1 MGLKRALRLIDG
13 ANALSENAGGI
24 TTDGRVGIR
33 SPWTTGQ
40 ALSRIVATDILG
52 LESTT
57 VSRVEAMGVPAI
69 ARGRHKIITAVQKCR
84 LVTYRRDV
92 EVDNGPAWLYRS
104 RTRTSPQHRI
114 VWTVDD
120 LIFYGWSLWGVER
133 NDRGQITDA
142 ARIPPEWWTF
152 GEGGEIL
159 VTIPGTEQTTA
170 TDDSVILIPGFT
182 QGILATNP
190 RTIRGARE
198 LEEQWAS
205 RANNPIPAMELHQ
218 TTDDELEDDEIVAI
232 VDGWTDA
239 LSGTGGAVAFTPKS
253 IEARPHGQASSDLYI
268 EGRNAASVDAARI
281 LNLAA
286 ADLDASGVNSTLT
299 YETTEGRRG
308 QFVDETLPLY
318 TDAIAARLS
327 LDDVTPQGTRIGF
340 DFAAVV
346 TNPLTPTTED

>member
-13 ANALSENAGGI
+13 ATALADAGGI

-33 SPWTTGQ
+33 SPWTNGQ
-40 ALSRIVATDILG
+40 ALSKIAAADILG
-52 LESTT
+52 LETN
-57 VSRVEAMGVPAI
+57 VASRSEAMGVPAI
-69 ARGRHKIITAVQKCR
+69 ARGRHKIVTAAQKCR
-84 LVTYRRDV
+84 LVTYRRNV
-92 EVDNGPAWLYRS
+92 EVPNGPAWLYRS
-104 RTRTSPQHRI
+104 KTRVSPQHRI

-133 NDRGQITDA
+133 NDAGAITDA

-152 GEGGEIL
+152 GDAGEVL
-159 VTIPGTEQTTA
+159 VTIPGTEQTPA
-170 TDDSVILIPGFT
+170 TDESVILIPGFT
-182 QGILATNP
+182 QGILNTNP

-198 LEEQWAS
+198 LEDQWAS

-218 TTDDELEDDEIVAI
+218 TTDDELEDEEITAL
-232 VDGWTDA
+232 VDGWSDA
-239 LSGTGGAVAFTPKS
+239 LSGTGGAVAYTPKS
-253 IEARPHGQASSDLYI
+253 IEAKPHGQASSDLYI

-281 LNLAA
+281 LGLAA

-318 TDAIAARLS
+318 LDAIGARLS
-327 LDDVTPQGTRIGF
+327 LDDVTPMGTRIAF
-340 DFAAVV
+340 DLAAVI
-346 TNPLTPTTED
+346 TAPITANTED